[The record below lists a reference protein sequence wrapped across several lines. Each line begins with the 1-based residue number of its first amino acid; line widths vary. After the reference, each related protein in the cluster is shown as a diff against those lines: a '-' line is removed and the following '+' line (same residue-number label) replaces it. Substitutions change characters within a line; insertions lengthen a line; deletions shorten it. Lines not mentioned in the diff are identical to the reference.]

1 LIQRGIVVFDLRPGT
16 GGVYSWP
23 LGETALEIP
32 LSDLPVIDQMAAA
45 AFLAEIGPTSGQKH
59 TAVQPCAGRLPGLG
73 IRCAIYG
80 GGSRAV
86 VMPASAR

>member
-1 LIQRGIVVFDLRPGT
+1 
-16 GGVYSWP
+16 
-23 LGETALEIP
+23 
-32 LSDLPVIDQMAAA
+32 VIDQMAAA